1 MVSRAKRWH
10 CCSTFPVGKS
20 VSIIP
25 GQRFKGAHFGEERG
39 LNRNEEHR
47 EERRMKRGET
57 QG

>member
-1 MVSRAKRWH
+1 MVRRAKRWH

-25 GQRFKGAHFGEERG
+25 GQRFRAHFGEERG
-39 LNRNEEHR
+39 LNRNEERR